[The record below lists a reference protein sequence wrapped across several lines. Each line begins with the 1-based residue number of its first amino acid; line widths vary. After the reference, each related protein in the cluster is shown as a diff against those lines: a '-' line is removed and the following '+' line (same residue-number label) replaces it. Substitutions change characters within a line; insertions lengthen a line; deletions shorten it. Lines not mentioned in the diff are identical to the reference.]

1 MTPTNQMI
9 RVLVVDDSALMR
21 KLIPQLLER
30 DNSIHVV
37 GTAMDG
43 AFALKKIEELKPDAI
58 TLDLEMPRMD
68 GIETL
73 RQIMR
78 AAAGPGRRRQRSH
91 PRGRQHHLQGSAHGS
106 LRLCRQAGERSGRGH
121 ERNRRRA
128 DRQDQGGGQQ
138 SLPAPPAARLPASPP
153 SPSPSARSVLG
164 PASKVVAIGIS
175 TGGPNS
181 LEYMLSQLPADFPAA
196 ILVVQ
201 HMPAGF
207 TETFARRLNESCNL
221 EVKEAQSG
229 DLVAAGRVLICP
241 GDRHMRVRRM
251 PLGDVVVLSDDAKV
265 NGHRPSVDV
274 LFRSVA
280 QEFGADAVGLLM
292 TGMGEDG
299 AEGLGVMQ
307 AAGALTIAQD
317 EASSIVF
324 GMPRAAIERG
334 YANRVVGL
342 GSFGQHSDRAL
353 RRRPRR
359 AGQGTVTRPLNRT
372 NVRRLW
378 SNFPL
383 YCVPLISNPSAT
395 SW

>member
-1 MTPTNQMI
+1 MTGKQMI

-30 DNSIHVV
+30 YNSIHVV

-78 AAAGPGRRRQRSH
+78 QQQVPVVVV
-91 PRGRQHHLQGSAHGS
+91 SAHTREGAS
-106 LRLCRQAGERSGRGH
+106 TTFKALHMGAFDFVAKPENVLAEGMGEIATELIAKIKAAVNSPFLRR
-121 ERNRRRA
+121 
-128 DRQDQGGGQQ
+128 
-138 SLPAPPAARLPASPP
+138 PALPP
-153 SPSPSARSVLG
+153 SKLSKPKPKRASTLG

-181 LEYMLSQLPADFPAA
+181 LEYMISHLPAEFPAA
-196 ILVVQ
+196 ILIVQ

-207 TETFARRLNESCNL
+207 TETFARRLNDSCL
-221 EVKEAQSG
+221 LDVKEAQSG
-229 DLVAAGRVLICP
+229 DLLFAGRVLVCP

-251 PLGDVVVLSDDAKV
+251 PLGDVVVLSDDVKV

-280 QEFGADAVGLLM
+280 QEFGADSVGLLM

-299 AEGLGVMQ
+299 AEGLGVMK

-334 YANRVVGL
+334 YATRVVSLEALPNTLIAHCGVL
-342 GSFGQHSDRAL
+342 RAL
-353 RRRPRR
+353 QVKEPLPVRPV
-359 AGQGTVTRPLNRT
+359 GQL
-372 NVRRLW
+372 
-378 SNFPL
+378 
-383 YCVPLISNPSAT
+383 
-395 SW
+395 

>member
-1 MTPTNQMI
+1 MTVHPQMI

-78 AAAGPGRRRQRSH
+78 Q
-91 PRGRQHHLQGSAHGS
+91 LQVPVVVVSAHTREG
-106 LRLCRQAGERSGRGH
+106 
-121 ERNRRRA
+121 
-128 DRQDQGGGQQ
+128 
-138 SLPAPPAARLPASPP
+138 ASTTFKALHMGAFDFVAKPEN
-153 SPSPSARSVLG
+153 VLG
-164 PASKVVAIGIS
+164 EGMNEIASEMIAKIKAAVKSPFVRRPLPTAGGRAGAGYIAKPKRPNVVTPASKVVALGIS
-175 TGGPNS
+175 TGGPNA
-181 LEYMLSQLPADFPAA
+181 LEYMLSQLPGDFPAA

-207 TETFARRLNESCNL
+207 TETFARRLNEACNV

-229 DLVAAGRVLICP
+229 DLIAAGRVLVCP
-241 GDRHMRVRRM
+241 GDRHMQVRRM
-251 PLGDVVVLSDDAKV
+251 PLGDVVVLSDGPKV
-265 NGHRPSVDV
+265 SGHRPSVDV

-299 AEGLGVMQ
+299 AEGLGVMK

-317 EASSIVF
+317 EASSVVF

-334 YANRVVGL
+334 YANRVVSL
-342 GSFGQHSDRAL
+342 EALSNTLIAHCGSFRAVPVKEQCPVRTTGQM
-353 RRRPRR
+353 
-359 AGQGTVTRPLNRT
+359 
-372 NVRRLW
+372 
-378 SNFPL
+378 
-383 YCVPLISNPSAT
+383 
-395 SW
+395 